1 MAIVVLSCPDR
12 FGIVWSGRSTAPHFA
27 VRKQRTMKA
36 IKQCVAGRIFEANGS
51 YALLLQ
57 HVHPELE
64 AKQLVYLRHAFITM
78 GAEEHIFPGFLLDD
92 WGNEIKSL
100 ELYNWVDEFAPQFP
114 RAELFGV
121 DESGQETQLF
131 LRELEQYS
139 KWPCYAYAAVDTPI
153 NEGVLITAI
162 LLPDETV
169 NEPVQIKRPSWVE
182 RPLRRAQ
189 VQWWQVP
196 PTIQS
201 LDGILT

>member
-1 MAIVVLSCPDR
+1 MK
-12 FGIVWSGRSTAPHFA
+12 A
-27 VRKQRTMKA
+27 VKQR
-36 IKQCVAGRIFEANGS
+36 VSGRIFEANGR

-57 HVHPELE
+57 NIQPDPE
-64 AKQLVYLRHAFITM
+64 AKQLIYLRFAFITM

-139 KWPCYAYAAVDTPI
+139 KWPCYAYAAAETPI
-153 NEGVLITAI
+153 DEGCLVETI
-162 LLPDETV
+162 LLPDETIT
-169 NEPVQIKRPSWVE
+169 EPVKIKRPSWVE
-182 RPLRRAQ
+182 RPLQRAR
-189 VQWWQVP
+189 VQWWLVP
-196 PTIQS
+196 SVIQTVDS
-201 LDGILT
+201 ILT